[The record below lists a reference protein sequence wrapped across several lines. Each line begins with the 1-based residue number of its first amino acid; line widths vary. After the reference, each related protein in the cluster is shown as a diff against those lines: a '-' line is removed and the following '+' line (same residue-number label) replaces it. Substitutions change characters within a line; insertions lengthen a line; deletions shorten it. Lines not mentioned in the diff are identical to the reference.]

1 MSGPA
6 NAAAVP
12 HADPDRQE
20 ALHRARKRVRDMRSF
35 YVSASMYA
43 VIIPSLW
50 IVNLSARR
58 SVWAVWPGHLRLGRR
73 ADHPRPL
80 RVCRPFL
87 LWRQWQAK
95 KVEEPMARENLKVVS
110 REKQLV
116 RAQMRMLRRRSRPHF
131 LFNTLANIQSLI
143 GRAPDKASLMMDN
156 FIAYLRETLSASR
169 AQEGTVQQEFALLR
183 HYLDLIKIR
192 MADRLQ
198 YTLSLAP
205 GLETAPMAPM
215 LLQPLV
221 ENAIKHGLEP
231 KVEGGAV
238 SVDVQRAGDAGD
250 DRMLITVETTASGSP
265 DDPPTARAPRWD
277 SPTCA
282 SAGGALRRARATST
296 SPMPVRARGSD
307 CRAAAPEAHSLT
319 TGTWP

>member
-6 NAAAVP
+6 NPAAAP
-12 HADPDRQE
+12 HAVPDRQE
-20 ALHRARKRVRDMRSF
+20 ALHRARKRVRHMRSF

-43 VIIPSLW
+43 IIIPSLW
-50 IVNLSARR
+50 IINLSAGGPI
-58 SVWAVWPGHLRLGRR
+58 WAVWPTFGWGAGLVIQGLSVFAGRSFFG
-73 ADHPRPL
+73 AE
-80 RVCRPFL
+80 
-87 LWRQWQAK
+87 WQAK
-95 KVEEPMARENLKVVS
+95 KVEELMARENLKVVS

-116 RAQMRMLRRRSRPHF
+116 QAQMRMLQAQIEPHF

-231 KVEGGAV
+231 KVEGGTV
-238 SVDVQRAGDAGD
+238 SVDVRRATAASAGEAGDG
-250 DRMLITVETTASGSP
+250 MLITVEDNGLGFS
-265 DDPPTARAPRWD
+265 DDADSKGTGVGLANLRERLAVLYDGRATLDIADARPGTRIRIAVPLLRTPTA
-277 SPTCA
+277 
-282 SAGGALRRARATST
+282 
-296 SPMPVRARGSD
+296 
-307 CRAAAPEAHSLT
+307 
-319 TGTWP
+319 